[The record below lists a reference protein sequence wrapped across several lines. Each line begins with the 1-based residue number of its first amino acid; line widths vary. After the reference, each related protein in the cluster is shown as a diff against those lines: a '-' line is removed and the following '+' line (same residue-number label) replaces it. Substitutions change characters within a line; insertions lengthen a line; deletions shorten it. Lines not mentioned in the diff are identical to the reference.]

1 MTAAPPTVEDL
12 ARTNKYLLARNAQL
26 QSDLADLAA
35 DAHRLRQELERLH
48 GRTGRVPPNPLAGG
62 Q

>member
-1 MTAAPPTVEDL
+1 MTAAAPTLEDL
-12 ARTNKYLLARNAQL
+12 ARTNKYLLERNAQL
-26 QSDLADLAA
+26 QNDVADLAA

-48 GRTGRVPPNPLAGG
+48 GRTARIPPNPLAGG

>member
-1 MTAAPPTVEDL
+1 MTSAAPTLEGL
-12 ARTNKYLLARNAQL
+12 ARENKYLLERNAQL
-26 QSDLADLAA
+26 QNDVAELGA

-48 GRTGRVPPNPLAGG
+48 GRSGRVPPNPLAGG

>member
-1 MTAAPPTVEDL
+1 MTAVPPTHEGL
-12 ARTNKYLLARNAQL
+12 ARENKYLRERNAQL
-26 QSDLADLAA
+26 QNDIADLAA

-48 GRTGRVPPNPLAGG
+48 GRSARVPPNPSAGG